1 MEYLTIQVK
10 YLIMVA
16 GRVNHLLNSPDTH
29 KEGNNMLQRWYPIAD
44 FRQVQEAVNR
54 FWGGAGTPAETAGME
69 SWSIPLDV
77 VEEGDNIVIHA
88 SLPGVNRENIQVA
101 IDDDVLTI
109 KAHTNGEREG
119 EEGRYLLRERSM
131 GTFHRSLR
139 LPDTVDAGKATAS
152 HKDGILT
159 TSFPKVEAKKARELK
174 IGIGS

>member
-1 MEYLTIQVK
+1 
-10 YLIMVA
+10 
-16 GRVNHLLNSPDTH
+16 
-29 KEGNNMLQRWYPIAD
+29 MLQRWYPITNY
-44 FRQVQEAVNR
+44 RQIQEAMNR
-54 FWGGAGTPAETAGME
+54 IWGGARTTAEIAGME

-88 SLPGVNRENIQVA
+88 SLPGVNREDIQVA

-109 KAHTNGEREG
+109 KAHTHGECEG
-119 EEGRYLLRERSM
+119 EESTYLLRERSR

-139 LPDTVDAGKATAS
+139 LPDTVDAEKATAT

-159 TSFPKVEAKKARELK
+159 TSFPKIEAKKARELK